1 LEEGRCR
8 RINARFNRLEEAY
21 RQLALEQERSSSS
34 NEFLNSVFTAPL
46 ENTSDVGSGDEHVPE
61 ADEVDDQQW
70 TENLGTA
77 ASNLLSPK
85 VSFAD
90 KAPQHE
96 NTSDV
101 CSGAEDILE
110 ADEVDDQQWTEN
122 LGTEASNL
130 LSPKVSSTDEA
141 LQRVNFCMVSG
152 AMHFVRNMVSASV
165 SEISNIEMAI
175 STCEDNEGVA
185 AGSIDFFFPSF
196 CGAPCPDLS
205 TDVTV
210 GGIDSLKPVS
220 FLKNISKCLLLLM
233 RSCLIPAII
242 SWRDFTS
249 LAIL

>member
-1 LEEGRCR
+1 LSEEPFTKWLFFVEKMEDESDGGYRCGSDDEAYHEHALEEERCR

-85 VSFAD
+85 VSLAD

-122 LGTEASNL
+122 LGTAASNL

-141 LQRVNFCMVSG
+141 LQRDNFCMVSG

-185 AGSIDFFFPSF
+185 AGSIDFFS
-196 CGAPCPDLS
+196 
-205 TDVTV
+205 
-210 GGIDSLKPVS
+210 PV
-220 FLKNISKCLLLLM
+220 FVVHHAL
-233 RSCLIPAII
+233 
-242 SWRDFTS
+242 TS
-249 LAIL
+249 QQM